1 MLAIELKTAI
11 LEKQSLLCM
20 YSTAIYHQ
28 DNCREIKLADS
39 MIAIYLKLTML
50 MSDSPPPQKMYNE
63 VF

>member
-28 DNCREIKLADS
+28 DNYREIKLADS
-39 MIAIYLKLTML
+39 MIAIFNRVIWF
-50 MSDSPPPQKMYNE
+50 S
-63 VF
+63 

>member
-28 DNCREIKLADS
+28 DNYREIKLADS

-50 MSDSPPPQKMYNE
+50 MSDSPP
-63 VF
+63 